1 LNYSKYRVD
10 PQQPESLT
18 GLLSLTFTKLVPFS
32 VKITC
37 IVSSGSI
44 WTEFGALIAL
54 SLTLLHMTTNR
65 NRGTWCVLPDGPA
78 SCYRALGAH
87 LGSSCWEPSEIHS
100 RILRASWHQNEKVGS
115 VWGLAPRRW
124 ARWDSLP
131 GPLLARTAVSRG
143 SLWKTLLGRGG
154 EKHGPS
160 LCPGQGEEG
169 EGDEEGEK
177 SGTTKK
183 EKSAKGTKKT
193 NGTAKKEEMLMA
205 EALRL
210 YEELKQVVLHRSITP
225 ALTFTGRGTRWSSF

>member
-1 LNYSKYRVD
+1 
-10 PQQPESLT
+10 
-18 GLLSLTFTKLVPFS
+18 
-32 VKITC
+32 
-37 IVSSGSI
+37 
-44 WTEFGALIAL
+44 
-54 SLTLLHMTTNR
+54 
-65 NRGTWCVLPDGPA
+65 
-78 SCYRALGAH
+78 
-87 LGSSCWEPSEIHS
+87 
-100 RILRASWHQNEKVGS
+100 
-115 VWGLAPRRW
+115 
-124 ARWDSLP
+124 
-131 GPLLARTAVSRG
+131 
-143 SLWKTLLGRGG
+143 LGRGG